1 MRFVFVFA
9 PQKTHFIFTIALRTT
24 QNNFGTRAA
33 HCLHASN
40 KLWNLFSALCL
51 PLIKGGLTRQQP
63 RLMTAPLAEFKRVR
77 ALAHVT
83 RREVRR
89 QVRRIKL

>member
-1 MRFVFVFA
+1 MT
-9 PQKTHFIFTIALRTT
+9 PLIFTIALRPT
-24 QNNFGTRAA
+24 QNNFGMRAA
-33 HCLHASN
+33 HCLRASI
-40 KLWNLFSALCL
+40 KPRNLFSALRL

-77 ALAHVT
+77 ALAHVA
-83 RREVRR
+83 RREVLR